1 MELIT
6 TAQTP
11 NGGVVQTMAMAMAMW
26 WKGRGDAK
34 DTRKWRRGREGFSMA
49 SSILLPGNG

>member
-11 NGGVVQTMAMAMAMW
+11 NGGVVQTMAIAVW
-26 WKGRGDAK
+26 WKSRGDAK
-34 DTRKWRRGREGFSMA
+34 DTRKWRRGREGYSMA
-49 SSILLPGNG
+49 SSILLRGNG